1 MQREKKGIAQ
11 EKSPFQV
18 EVRIHPNAKAKIPTA
33 SNNKENVE
41 VGVYASDFHT
51 EESVQE
57 IDV

>member
-1 MQREKKGIAQ
+1 
-11 EKSPFQV
+11 V

-33 SNNKENVE
+33 SNNKKNVE
-41 VGVYASDFHT
+41 VGVYAPDFHT